1 MRKAI
6 SRISFLVIIIMI
18 IGLIYLLLG
27 SCGTVGKHA
36 VWVSGPGGGNTTAQ
50 PPLFAASSFK
60 LTGPQPQPSEF
71 SLGYYNNNFEP
82 FNFIN
87 LNIQAGFSFFSVA
100 NLPDGFQNQTNSRK
114 VIILGTGWIS
124 SPREL
129 CWVGKIIENPPSVTV
144 IQHQAQNYKTIE
156 GRNFAAIYMQLQLN
170 TNFEQNGLK
179 FLKNNNQTPYNL
191 IDFDNPKEDF
201 RAVAFKV
208 SGTSYAGSIVG
219 RNVAFYSSSS
229 TNFNTWQ
236 NAIND
241 ENINSTTTPREFIG
255 FDVIHVSV
263 NPISTILV
271 GADISETRG
280 ELRGYIRGPGNLN
293 QWMQNAIAMLEAYV
307 GPNRYPLYSSDY
319 VSSLSDPSRIQ
330 SAMVSGRRLLIFW
343 NDDGDGLF
351 EINNDTIIYHIFNQ
365 DENNNTVNLYG
376 VSIFKDT
383 NNNRFI
389 TVGYDEISQKG
400 VIYTGIAQPNANQ
413 NIGQLANPPTP
424 VNLSNLGLN
433 LRDIIF
439 FDVATVN
446 QNVIVVGVDLSNC
459 PIKPYTQQD
468 LQNPQQIP
476 KLTKSLIFPSYTRDQ
491 HIIQTF
497 TNMKGI
503 ILFSNDN
510 GQTFTNFSVLLR

>member
-1 MRKAI
+1 
-6 SRISFLVIIIMI
+6 MI

-36 VWVSGPGGGNTTAQ
+36 VWVAGPGGGNTTAQ

-87 LNIQAGFSFFSVA
+87 LNIQAGLSFFPLA
-100 NLPDGFQNQTNSRK
+100 NLPDGFQNQTNNRK

-129 CWVGKIIENPPSVTV
+129 CWVGKIIDNPPRVTV
-144 IQHQAQNYKTIE
+144 IQQQGQNYKTIK

-201 RAVAFKV
+201 RAVAFMV

-229 TNFNTWQ
+229 TNFNTWE
-236 NAIND
+236 NAINNG
-241 ENINSTTTPREFIG
+241 NINSTNTPREFIG
-255 FDVIHVSV
+255 FDVIHISV

-271 GADISETRG
+271 GADISENRG
-280 ELRGYIRGPGNLN
+280 ELRGYMRGNSN
-293 QWMQNAIAMLEAYV
+293 QWTQNAIDILGAYI

-319 VSSLSDPSRIQ
+319 VSSSSDPSRIQ
-330 SAMVSGRRLLIFW
+330 SVMVSGRRLLIFW
-343 NDDGDGLF
+343 SDNGNGLL
-351 EINNDTIIYHIFNQ
+351 EINNDTLIYHIFNQ
-365 DENNNTVNLYG
+365 DQNNNTVNLYG
-376 VSIFKDT
+376 VSIFKDA

-389 TVGYDEISQKG
+389 TVGYDEISRKG

-433 LRDIIF
+433 LTDIIF
-439 FDVATVN
+439 FDVATVDR
-446 QNVIVVGVDLSNC
+446 NVIVVGVDLSNC
-459 PIKPYTQQD
+459 PIKPYTQQ
-468 LQNPQQIP
+468 NIP
-476 KLTKSLIFPSYTRDQ
+476 KLTKSLIFPSNTSDND
-491 HIIQTF
+491 IIRTF